1 MARPCARGQAPLIG
15 LADLH
20 AEILRFRAAPRRRA
34 GVVPDADSPAGS
46 TGHHATPSAQSGLG
60 TARRA
65 SPADSASPSENAGSV
80 PAPTAPPSG
89 PLSIVPG
96 RPSDADVPPSEGL
109 PSEGLPSEG
118 SPPDPPSSDDGT
130 TGDAAADSTAGPA
143 DASSLPA
150 DEPSAGP
157 DAPDETVADL
167 VARAQAGE
175 ADAFGALY
183 DRYLELVYRYIYY
196 RVGGVALAE
205 DLASETF
212 LRALRRIDS
221 FSWQG
226 RDFAAWLVTIA
237 RNLIADHYKS
247 GRYRLEITTE
257 DILEA
262 APHQSADSP
271 ENQVLDALTNETLL
285 EAVRT
290 LNPEQQECI
299 VLRFLQG
306 LSVNE
311 TALIMGKNDGAIKA
325 LQYRAVRALARLLP
339 EDKLR

>member
-1 MARPCARGQAPLIG
+1 MARSCARGQAPLIG

-20 AEILRFRAAPRRRA
+20 DEIVRFRAAPRRRA
-34 GVVPDADSPAGS
+34 GLVPDSATGS
-46 TGHHATPSAQSGLG
+46 SKRHVTPSAQPRLG
-60 TARRA
+60 TAVGPTIAESR
-65 SPADSASPSENAGSV
+65 PSSEHLGSV
-80 PAPTAPPSG
+80 PVPSEPPSG
-89 PLSIVPG
+89 PLSIVKG
-96 RPSDADVPPSEGL
+96 RSGVRADGDTASTL
-109 PSEGLPSEG
+109 
-118 SPPDPPSSDDGT
+118 PDPP
-130 TGDAAADSTAGPA
+130 AEA
-143 DASSLPA
+143 
-150 DEPSAGP
+150 P
-157 DAPDETVADL
+157 DATVADL
-167 VARAQAGE
+167 VARAQAGD
-175 ADAFGALY
+175 ADAFGQLY

-257 DILEA
+257 DILDA
-262 APHQSADSP
+262 APPQTADGP
-271 ENQVLDALTNETLL
+271 ENQVLDALTNQTLL
-285 EAVRT
+285 EAVRQ

-306 LSVNE
+306 LSVSE
-311 TALIMGKNDGAIKA
+311 TALVMGKNDGAIKA